1 MPLEAPKYSAEEK
14 ICSNMLNM
22 KETSKYNKTKI
33 IAYTGTHGTGKT
45 TSALQETINQKINH
59 PNKSVHCL
67 VDLEAF
73 CPFPINRETLEES
86 QAWLFANHL
95 QQLLTTIQKYDIVI
109 LDRTLVDVIAYT
121 KVAGFKKQAESMMN
135 FLKFHINFYSE
146 IRVKKIKDN
155 KFCMPDGIRETKDL
169 KFRQDIEDCLLNLYQ
184 KIQQKEWVNGKIYS
198 L

>member
-1 MPLEAPKYSAEEK
+1 
-14 ICSNMLNM
+14 M
-22 KETSKYNKTKI
+22 KKV

-45 TSALQETINQKINH
+45 TSALQETINQKMNY
-59 PNKSVHCL
+59 PDKSVHSL
-67 VDLEAF
+67 TDLEAF

-109 LDRTLVDVIAYT
+109 LDRTLIDVIAYT

-135 FLKFHINFYSE
+135 FLKFHINFYTE
-146 IRVKKIKDN
+146 IRVKKMRDN
-155 KFCMPDGIRETKDL
+155 EFCVPDGIRETKDL
-169 KFRQDIEDCLLNLYQ
+169 KFRQDVEACLLGLYQ
-184 KIQQKEWVNGKIYS
+184 KIQQKGQMNGKIYG